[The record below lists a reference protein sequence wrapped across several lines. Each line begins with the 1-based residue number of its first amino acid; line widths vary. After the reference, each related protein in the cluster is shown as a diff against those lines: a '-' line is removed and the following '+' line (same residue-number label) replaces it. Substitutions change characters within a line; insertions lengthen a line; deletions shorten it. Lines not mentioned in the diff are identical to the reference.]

1 MQDEFGALG
10 QWLQPRTLAD
20 ASKFAAQDGAV
31 LIAGGCELAGRR
43 DRSARPIR
51 TFVDLRRIAGLSPL
65 DAHPKKG
72 LRIGA
77 LTTVGEVSNHLWVA
91 KRWAALHEATEQFSS
106 PQARNTATIVGNV
119 CVGDPCYDMATALLA
134 LGANLRIFKDFSIS
148 TVKLSAF
155 CDGTGQ
161 PGLAPGDVVI
171 SIDAPPPEPDAG
183 SAFRKVRL
191 TRRHPGDIPIFSAAA
206 YIALDQKG
214 TTVLDAAVA
223 IGGCGSAPQLVV
235 DAGGHLRGMPAMP
248 ETFEQAG
255 QVAAASL
262 SASIGTGLLA
272 DYKRRLARPLVRD
285 VIEQAVSRARSK
297 HDPFEDASDLLR
309 DSGNEDAR

>member
-1 MQDEFGALG
+1 MG

-20 ASKFAAQDGAV
+20 ASKFAAQDGTV

-43 DRSARPIR
+43 DQSASRFD
-51 TFVDLRRIAGLSPL
+51 TFVNLRNIAGLRPL

-119 CVGDPCYDMATALLA
+119 CAGHPCYDMATALLA
-134 LGANLRIFKDFSIS
+134 LRANLQIFNGTAVS
-148 TVKLSAF
+148 TVELSAF
-155 CDGTGQ
+155 YHGSGR
-161 PGLAPGDVVI
+161 PKLVPGDVVT
-171 SIDAPPPEPDAG
+171 SIGAPPPEPDAG

-191 TRRHPGDIPIFSAAA
+191 MRRQPHDIPIFSAAA
-206 YIALDQKG
+206 YIALDPKG
-214 TTVLDAAVA
+214 TTIMDATVA
-223 IGGCGSAPQLVV
+223 LGGCAPAPQLVV
-235 DAGGHLRGMPAMP
+235 DAAIHLVGMPAIP

-262 SASIGTGLLA
+262 AASIGTGALV

-309 DSGNEDAR
+309 DGGNDNAR